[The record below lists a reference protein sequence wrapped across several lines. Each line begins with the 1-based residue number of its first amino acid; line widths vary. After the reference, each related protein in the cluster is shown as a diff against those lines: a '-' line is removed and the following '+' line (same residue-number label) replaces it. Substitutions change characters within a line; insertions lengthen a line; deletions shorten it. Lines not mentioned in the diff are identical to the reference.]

1 MYTSNI
7 VDVLIEVKEWH
18 LLVVLVVLNEGI
30 FNGFV
35 DIFAELLEFRLVCIG
50 IATVKEVGKVL
61 ADKRVDL
68 TAVVSW
74 GRLVEGVDGVIF
86 AGNHRW
92 DELDLVFDFFFNL
105 ALYLAFNLITRCFID
120 LDEFFLDLSHGD
132 TASDNG
138 SLLCVLL
145 SSNMSRNVSLTIMS
159 VLDELLLVDGQRM

>member
-1 MYTSNI
+1 MHTSHI
-7 VDVLIEVKEWH
+7 VDVLVKVKERH
-18 LLVVLVVLNEGI
+18 LFVILVVLDEGI

-35 DIFAELLEFRLVCIG
+35 DRLAELLEFGLVFIF

-68 TAVVSW
+68 TAVVSR
-74 GRLVEGVDGVIF
+74 GRLVEGIDGVIF

-105 ALYLAFNLITRCFID
+105 ALYLAFNFISSGLIY
-120 LDEFFLDLSHGD
+120 LDEFFLYLFHGD
-132 TASDNG
+132 TASDNS

-145 SSNMSRNVSLTIMS
+145 SGHMSRNVGLTIMS